1 MDGGSINALVMRREG
16 VLIKINMINTMKIK
30 GKLQAIKV
38 LLTLRK

>member
-38 LLTLRK
+38 LLTLCK